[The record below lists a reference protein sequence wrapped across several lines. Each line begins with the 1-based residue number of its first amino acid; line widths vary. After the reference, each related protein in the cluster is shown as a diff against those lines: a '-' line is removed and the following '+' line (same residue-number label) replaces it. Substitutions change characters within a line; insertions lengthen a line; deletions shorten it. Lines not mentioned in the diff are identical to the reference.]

1 MQKGLIPAMRMPDVQ
16 MWLEDSPVTVSLGSL
31 EMGLSVRVCQ
41 MTKWIESVAYSLSI
55 STQVQC

>member
-1 MQKGLIPAMRMPDVQ
+1 MQKGLILAMRMPNVQ

-41 MTKWIESVAYSLSI
+41 MTKQIEFVACSLSI
-55 STQVQC
+55 LTKV